1 MGLSHCISYLDHIT
15 TRRRSWQGLSSRDD
29 EMKFMQMLFSFSKC
43 WSREFTITLKNTNIK
58 SFSSNLMKQFLELCN
73 RLQLVCFCHEFLIF
87 RQQQK
92 DSNWDDNCESW
103 IQVNTSEYS
112 EDYLSLLSFGNL
124 GNKRS
129 WSSNTN
135 PSFNNRNLMKRNS
148 SKIKSHQEKF
158 MHQML

>member
-15 TRRRSWQGLSSRDD
+15 TRRRSWHGLSSRDD
-29 EMKFMQMLFSFSKC
+29 EMKFMQMLFSSSKQ
-43 WSREFTITLKNTNIK
+43 SRVYYNSVKYKYKKFLFKFDETVW
-58 SFSSNLMKQFLELCN
+58 FLELCN

-87 RQQQK
+87 RQQKK

-129 WSSNTN
+129 CSSNTN
-135 PSFNNRNLMKRNS
+135 PSFKQQ
-148 SKIKSHQEKF
+148 KSHEEIFFKN
-158 MHQML
+158 